1 MIAANPR
8 WQQREFCRQ
17 WRQNRLQWQQRSAS
31 DHKIVSSGN
40 GGRLVAVVRTAV
52 AVDDGGT
59 AKSRNVGHPWS
70 ATFLVDRKML
80 SVAAPQRRPYIGA
93 YSGHIHRGHTAVG
106 DMLEA
111 GEPLEG
117 GGWVTGSEFY
127 EAELSPSAPPSIC
140 KAERLLQRVYTRRAA
155 RGARQVAGLALLVTI
170 GCPRSACVHCLP
182 QRQCPAGSRD
192 PSSTRTEGG
201 QALEHH
207 GNATLTAL
215 HRGVGLAHVG
225 LLEKR
230 AKVSRGLV
238 SESLGRPASVSASTP
253 RRPVHDSAW

>member
-1 MIAANPR
+1 
-8 WQQREFCRQ
+8 
-17 WRQNRLQWQQRSAS
+17 
-31 DHKIVSSGN
+31 
-40 GGRLVAVVRTAV
+40 
-52 AVDDGGT
+52 
-59 AKSRNVGHPWS
+59 
-70 ATFLVDRKML
+70 ML
-80 SVAAPQRRPYIGA
+80 SVATPQRRPYIGA

-182 QRQCPAGSRD
+182 QRQCPARHYGVVHGSHGTQARRESSQAPARAPLTRKPSEAPLLVSPAAPRKAVQLSLCGSRCC
-192 PSSTRTEGG
+192 G
-201 QALEHH
+201 QCPWGDLPVAL
-207 GNATLTAL
+207 
-215 HRGVGLAHVG
+215 
-225 LLEKR
+225 
-230 AKVSRGLV
+230 
-238 SESLGRPASVSASTP
+238 RP
-253 RRPVHDSAW
+253 RLPVHDAAW

>member
-1 MIAANPR
+1 M
-8 WQQREFCRQ
+8 

-182 QRQCPAGSRD
+182 QRQCPARHYGVVHGSHGTQARRESSQAPARAPLTRKPSEAPLLVSPAAPRKAVQLSLCGSRCC
-192 PSSTRTEGG
+192 G
-201 QALEHH
+201 QCPWGDLPVAL
-207 GNATLTAL
+207 
-215 HRGVGLAHVG
+215 
-225 LLEKR
+225 
-230 AKVSRGLV
+230 
-238 SESLGRPASVSASTP
+238 RP
-253 RRPVHDSAW
+253 RLPVHDAAW